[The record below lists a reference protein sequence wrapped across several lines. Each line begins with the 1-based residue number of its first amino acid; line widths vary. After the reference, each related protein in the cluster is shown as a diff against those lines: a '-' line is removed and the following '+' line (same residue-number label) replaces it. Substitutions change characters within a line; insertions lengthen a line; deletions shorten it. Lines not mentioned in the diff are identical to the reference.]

1 MKNELSNIYAN
12 QVLVTEAKKA
22 KDNKVKGPKTG
33 SLEGADKA
41 KPSQGAD
48 EKAKKNLKKPE
59 EKKEFSEVKGK
70 PSKMKESQIPSAFNK
85 IFQSVLKEDFDFQN
99 ETPETDKEV
108 EDETFGTEF
117 GDETPENPET
127 EEGGEEPIE
136 GEEEDLTVKLQDIV
150 SMLQDIVSKLSGAE
164 EEEAEE
170 GEPESDV
177 EGVEGEEGKSEEAV
191 EEVAPEGV
199 EEENPYEESLD
210 LKGQLSEL
218 SGKLGEYLTKKSNN
232 KVKGTLGKAKKGGK
246 AEEGKIPEQEGK
258 PKAFNPSLK
267 AYQNP
272 KGSNTVSNI
281 KKGDNLFK

>member
-33 SLEGADKA
+33 DLEGAAKT

-48 EKAKKNLKKPE
+48 EKAKKELKKPE

-70 PSKMKESQIPSAFNK
+70 PSKMKESQIPSAFNR

-99 ETPETDKEV
+99 ETPDSDKAI
-108 EDETFGTEF
+108 EDQTFGNEF
-117 GDETPENPET
+117 GDEGGEGG
-127 EEGGEEPIE
+127 GGEEEGVEGKEGE

-150 SMLQDIVSKLSGAE
+150 TMLQDIVSKLSGAE
-164 EEEAEE
+164 EEEGSEEE
-170 GEPESDV
+170 GGEEAS
-177 EGVEGEEGKSEEAV
+177 EEGEEGSEEPK
-191 EEVAPEGV
+191 EEEPKE
-199 EEENPYEESLD
+199 EEPKEENPYDESLD
-210 LKGQLSEL
+210 LKGHF
-218 SGKLGEYLTKKSNN
+218 LTKKTSQ
-232 KVKGTLGKAKKGGK
+232 KVKGTLGKAKGGK
-246 AEEGKIPEQEGK
+246 ASEGSIPEQDGK
-258 PKAFNPSLK
+258 PKPFNPSLK

-281 KKGDNLFK
+281 KKGDSLIK

>member
-33 SLEGADKA
+33 DLDGAAKA

-48 EKAKKNLKKPE
+48 EKAKKELKKPE

-70 PSKMKESQIPSAFNK
+70 PSKMKESQIPSAFNR

-99 ETPETDKEV
+99 ETPDSDKAI
-108 EDETFGTEF
+108 EDQTFGNEF
-117 GDETPENPET
+117 GDDEEKG
-127 EEGGEEPIE
+127 EEGIEGEGSEEGSE

-150 SMLQDIVSKLSGAE
+150 TMLQDIVSKLSGAE
-164 EEEAEE
+164 EEEGSEE
-170 GEPESDV
+170 GGEVDSE
-177 EGVEGEEGKSEEAV
+177 EGEEGAKEV
-191 EEVAPEGV
+191 EEEEPKE
-199 EEENPYEESLD
+199 EEPKEENPYEESLD
-210 LKGQLSEL
+210 LKGQLTEL
-218 SGKLGEYLTKKSNN
+218 SSKLGDFLTKKTSQ
-232 KVKGTLGKAKKGGK
+232 KVKGTLGKAKGGK
-246 AEEGKIPEQEGK
+246 ASEGSIPEQDGK
-258 PKAFNPSLK
+258 PKPFNPSLK

-281 KKGDNLFK
+281 KKGDSLIK